1 MITLKGVQETM
12 LIPLAIK
19 ASETKRPHA
28 RIHDFKAVE
37 IIEKLN
43 LDTSKYDK
51 FMSHEGV
58 VARTILFD
66 EATKGYL
73 KKYPQSVC
81 ISIGCGFDA
90 RFSRVDNG
98 TLTWY
103 DLDLPEVICARKQF
117 FPEHERVHLIAKSAL
132 DASWPQEIKKGDK
145 TIILIEGV
153 LMYFKEEEVKQL
165 LQIIKDN
172 FHDVIILAELMPPL
186 PAKSSKMHDTVKS
199 TEATFKWGV
208 KSGKEV
214 EKLCHGLTLVDE
226 KSFNCEMKKHSL
238 RGRLFAST
246 PVIRNFNDRLAVF
259 TLNWKERYN
268 G

>member
-1 MITLKGVQETM
+1 MISLNGVQETL

-19 ASETKRPHA
+19 ASETKRLNA

-37 IIEKLN
+37 IIEALK

-66 EATKGYL
+66 EAMKNYL
-73 KKYPQSVC
+73 KKYPQAVC

-98 TLTWY
+98 TLVWY
-103 DLDLPEVICARKQF
+103 DLDFPEVIHAREQF
-117 FPEHERVHLIAKSAL
+117 FPQHERVHFIAKSAL
-132 DASWPQEIKKGDK
+132 DPSWPLEIKKDRK

-153 LMYFKEEEVKQL
+153 LMYFTEETVRQL
-165 LQIIKDN
+165 LQIIRDN
-172 FHDVIILAELMPPL
+172 FEDVILLAELMPPIA
-186 PAKSSKMHDTVKS
+186 AKGSKMHDTVKS
-199 TEATFKWGV
+199 TGATFRWGV
-208 KSGKEV
+208 KSGREV
-214 EKLCHGLTLVDE
+214 EKLCAGLKLVEE

-238 RGRLFAST
+238 RGRLFASI
-246 PVIRNFNDRLAVF
+246 PVIRDLNDRLAVF
-259 TLNWKERYN
+259 TLKGNEF
-268 G
+268 

>member
-1 MITLKGVQETM
+1 MISLNGVQETL

-19 ASETKRPHA
+19 AGETKRPNA
-28 RIHDFKAVE
+28 RIHDSKAVE
-37 IIEKLN
+37 ILERLK

-66 EATKGYL
+66 EAMKRCL
-73 KKYPQSVC
+73 EKYPQAVC

-103 DLDLPEVICARKQF
+103 DLDLPEVIYARKQF
-117 FPEHERVHLIAKSAL
+117 FPEQNRVHWIAKSAL
-132 DASWPQEIKKGDK
+132 DPSWPRNIKKDGK

-153 LMYFKEEEVKQL
+153 LMYFKEETVKQL
-165 LQIIKDN
+165 LRIIKEN
-172 FHDVIILAELMPPL
+172 FDDVILLTELMHPMM
-186 PAKSSKMHDTVKS
+186 AKNSKLHDTVKN
-199 TEATFKWGV
+199 TAAIFRWGV

-214 EKLCHGLTLVDE
+214 EKLCPGLKLVDE
-226 KSFNCEMKKHSL
+226 KNFNSEMKKYSF
-238 RGRLFAST
+238 RGKLFASV
-246 PVIRNFNDRLAVF
+246 PLIRNFNNRLAIF
-259 TLNWKERYN
+259 TLKSNYF
-268 G
+268 

>member
-1 MITLKGVQETM
+1 MILLNGVQETL

-19 ASETKRPHA
+19 ASETKRPKA
-28 RIHDFKAVE
+28 RIHDPRAVE
-37 IIEKLN
+37 IVEALE
-43 LDTSKYDK
+43 LDTVKYDK

-66 EATKGYL
+66 EAMKHYL
-73 KKYPQSVC
+73 KEYPRAVC
-81 ISIGCGFDA
+81 ISIGCGFDS

-117 FPEHERVHLIAKSAL
+117 FPEQERVYCIAKSAL
-132 DASWPQEIKKGDK
+132 DPSWPGEVKKGGK

-153 LMYFKEEEVKQL
+153 LMYFKEEGVRQL

-172 FHDVIILAELMPPL
+172 FDDVILLAELMPPIS
-186 PAKSSKMHDTVKS
+186 AKSSKLHDTVKNM
-199 TEATFKWGV
+199 EATFQWGV

-214 EKLCHGLTLVDE
+214 EKLCAGLKLVDE
-226 KSFNCEMKKHSL
+226 KSFNCEMKKHSF
-238 RGRLFAST
+238 RGRLFASI
-246 PVIRNFNDRLAVF
+246 PIIRNFNDRLAVF
-259 TLNWKERYN
+259 TLNGNEL
-268 G
+268 